1 MVSLFNFVRLVKK
14 LSIKCCNWYS
24 EYSIIL
30 LGANYYK
37 TEMIENYKKIDLFGK
52 FLLQRI
58 VLKPPF
64 KYEFPVAEQA
74 CFLFVRQGAFEFHKN
89 DEHLDIIT
97 NYALLLNCIHS
108 GKEIKNTKS
117 KAACEVVI
125 ITFHPDIL
133 KKIYDRELPLIL
145 QSPKNITSN
154 RSDEKINNDFLIQK
168 YIEGLLFY
176 FENPM
181 LINEDI
187 LVLKIKEVILL
198 LSQTKNAATIQIILS
213 QLFSPTVYTFRQV
226 IEAHLFSQISI
237 EELAQHTNLSLSSFK
252 REFARL
258 YNDTPANYIKTK
270 RLEKAA
276 GLLLVS
282 DARITDIAFDCGFND
297 FANFTKSFNER
308 YHVTPTNYRLNQIA
322 K

>member
-1 MVSLFNFVRLVKK
+1 
-14 LSIKCCNWYS
+14 
-24 EYSIIL
+24 
-30 LGANYYK
+30 
-37 TEMIENYKKIDLFGK
+37 MIADHQKIDLFGK
-52 FLLQRI
+52 SLLQRI
-58 VLKPPF
+58 VLTPPF
-64 KYEFPVAEQA
+64 KFEFPVAEQA
-74 CFLFVRQGAFEFHKN
+74 CFLFVRQGAFEYRKN
-89 DEHLDIIT
+89 DERLNIAT

-108 GKEIKNTKS
+108 GQQIKHASS

-125 ITFHPDIL
+125 VTFHPDIL
-133 KKIYDRELPLIL
+133 KKVYDRELPLIL
-145 QSPKNITSN
+145 QFPATIAAN
-154 RSDEKINNDFLIQK
+154 RSSEKISNDFLIQK

-198 LSQTKNAATIQIILS
+198 LSQTQNAATIQIILS

-226 IEAHLFSQISI
+226 IEAHLFSHLSI
-237 EELAQHTNLSLSSFK
+237 EYLAQRTNLSLSSFK
-252 REFARL
+252 REFAKL

-282 DARITDIAFDCGFND
+282 DARISDIAFDCGFND
-297 FANFTKSFNER
+297 LANFTKSFSEK
-308 YHVTPTNYRLNQIA
+308 YQVTPTNYRLNQIA